1 MCRLNSIAF
10 VEGFYYKPRIDFE
23 TLKKY
28 HEGLVCLSACIAGQ
42 LPRLFLADRP
52 DDAKQLAL
60 QYKELFGE
68 DYYIEIQK
76 HGIAD
81 EDAVMPQ
88 LVALARELGI
98 KIVVTNDVHYL
109 NKEDAEIQD
118 IMMCVQMGR
127 YVDDTD
133 RMKFQGEEFY
143 LKITT
148 KWRSCFPICP
158 TQ

>member
-1 MCRLNSIAF
+1 MRLNSIAF

-98 KIVVTNDVHYL
+98 KIVVTNDVHY
-109 NKEDAEIQD
+109 
-118 IMMCVQMGR
+118 
-127 YVDDTD
+127 
-133 RMKFQGEEFY
+133 
-143 LKITT
+143 
-148 KWRSCFPICP
+148 
-158 TQ
+158 

>member
-1 MCRLNSIAF
+1 M
-10 VEGFYYKPRIDFE
+10 
-23 TLKKY
+23 
-28 HEGLVCLSACIAGQ
+28 
-42 LPRLFLADRP
+42 FLADRP
-52 DDAKQLAL
+52 DDARELAL

-88 LVALARELGI
+88 LIDLARELDI
-98 KIVVTNDVHYL
+98 KLVVTNDVHYL

-127 YVDDTD
+127 
-133 RMKFQGEEFY
+133 
-143 LKITT
+143 
-148 KWRSCFPICP
+148 
-158 TQ
+158 